1 MPLLETN
8 DWYRLGYRLVCC
20 VSVACKGKSE
30 DVLVNFMVKEKKIW
44 EALHRFWKS
53 TYSVLIVKNKFTSME
68 EKKIRKMLLVFFEC
82 CVWRGGLMW
91 NEKFLFSWVTFFWP
105 SYLLQ
110 SFLNLSFLLPS
121 TVIKSAMGCCLKCFE
136 LCRVY
141 YKSKWFVLS
150 LVTDCN
156 CKILSS
162 VENVYCS
169 K

>member
-1 MPLLETN
+1 
-8 DWYRLGYRLVCC
+8 
-20 VSVACKGKSE
+20 
-30 DVLVNFMVKEKKIW
+30 
-44 EALHRFWKS
+44 
-53 TYSVLIVKNKFTSME
+53 
-68 EKKIRKMLLVFFEC
+68 MLLVSFEC
-82 CVWRGGLMW
+82 CVWRGGLTW
-91 NEKFLFSWVTFFWP
+91 NEKFLFSWVTFFLP

-169 K
+169 KYPIHALGGWCPWLTGQACVQVNSPGLPDSSGWLKYCRTVRRARIWTLAWRDTG